1 MTNQKQMHLMIRS
14 ISTAWLKVL
23 QSKYLEK
30 SQKTSKGEMQ
40 QTHQLLLTTQNG
52 SKTNENKVEI
62 FEIFQL
68 KQMLNHQKWKY

>member
-1 MTNQKQMHLMIRS
+1 MTNQKHMHLMIRS

-30 SQKTSKGEMQ
+30 SQKTSKGETQ

-52 SKTNENKVEI
+52 NKTNESKVDI

>member
-1 MTNQKQMHLMIRS
+1 
-14 ISTAWLKVL
+14 
-23 QSKYLEK
+23 
-30 SQKTSKGEMQ
+30 MQ